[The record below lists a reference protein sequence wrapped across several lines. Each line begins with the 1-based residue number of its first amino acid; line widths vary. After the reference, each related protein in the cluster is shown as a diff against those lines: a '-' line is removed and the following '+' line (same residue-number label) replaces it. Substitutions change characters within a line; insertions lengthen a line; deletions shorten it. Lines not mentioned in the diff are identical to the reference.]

1 MRLFE
6 FIYFQFSKLLW
17 KSKMYLH
24 LTIDAQSKIHALF
37 QTEAFNDFSELKIKY
52 ISFLAIQKSNQ
63 EIV

>member
-1 MRLFE
+1 
-6 FIYFQFSKLLW
+6 
-17 KSKMYLH
+17 MYLH